1 MLSLSVSAQ
10 TPFIPEGGKKW
21 DGRLDA
27 LVAGGTVQRIAAK
40 GVQSVTPQTLTGVI
54 INSSEP
60 AVTADFVKEQGFEA
74 MPITDRV
81 LTATIPATLIPVLAE
96 REEVLYINS
105 TRTYEPFMD
114 KVRPQVGATK
124 VHAGTGLETPFTGK
138 GVVVR
143 LQEC

>member
-40 GVQSVTPQTLTGVI
+40 GVQSITPQTLTGVI

-81 LTATIPATLIPVLAE
+81 LTATIPATLIPVLD
-96 REEVLYINS
+96 RKS
-105 TRTYEPFMD
+105 
-114 KVRPQVGATK
+114 
-124 VHAGTGLETPFTGK
+124 
-138 GVVVR
+138 VV
-143 LQEC
+143 